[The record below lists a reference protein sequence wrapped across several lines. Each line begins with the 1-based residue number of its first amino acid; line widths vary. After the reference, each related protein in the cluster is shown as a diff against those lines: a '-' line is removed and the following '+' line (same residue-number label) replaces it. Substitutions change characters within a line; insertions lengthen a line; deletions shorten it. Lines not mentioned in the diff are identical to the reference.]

1 MLRELEDL
9 EVSAVSGG
17 DIVVNGSR
25 SSPLFFSMGS
35 GYGFGPDA
43 GYSPIFQDIDQ
54 IEARRQNLVDTDGDG
69 VPDSP
74 EIVVIA
80 NKVQLEG
87 GYYAYIANGQYVMH
101 FDGWFSDHYV
111 GTFVPGTEHNHNL
124 VTKDPIFK
132 LFGEWR
138 GVKIGGETQPNAGE
152 YWTRVQ

>member
-1 MLRELEDL
+1 MLRELQ
-9 EVSAVSGG
+9 VSEQGHVSGG
-17 DIVVNGSR
+17 DIVVTGNPGMPEWQLQSILDR
-25 SSPLFFSMGS
+25 MKSSSMIDLGIKFEGS
-35 GYGFGPDA
+35 GGSG
-43 GYSPIFQDIDQ
+43 
-54 IEARRQNLVDTDGDG
+54 NWVDTDGDG

-111 GTFVPGTEHNHNL
+111 GTFVPGTEQNHNL

-138 GVKIGGETQPNAGE
+138 GVKIGGEAQPNAGE
-152 YWTRVQ
+152 YWIRVQ